1 MALDQNLIVQCENL
15 RAPQAWINGRPRGA
29 SLRVSAYQAFCL
41 DQFCLLWQL
50 VITVITKNCRYE
62 ATGAAME
69 KALRTRD
76 IKIVHI
82 GNSLGVRLPKNL
94 LQKYGFT
101 DSLVLEETAQGI
113 LLRKKQDDKLS
124 LADTYK
130 AMACDGEEWN
140 EYDQTLLDGI
150 DDGDFDT

>member
-1 MALDQNLIVQCENL
+1 MTFCERNCKG
-15 RAPQAWINGRPRGA
+15 I
-29 SLRVSAYQAFCL
+29 VSAYEAFCL
-41 DQFCLLWQL
+41 DLFCLLWQI
-50 VITVITKNCRYE
+50 VITVITKNCPYE
-62 ATGAAME
+62 AIGAAME
-69 KALRTRD
+69 KALRSRD

-101 DSLVLEETAQGI
+101 DSLVLEETTQGI

-150 DDGDFDT
+150 EDGDFDT

>member
-1 MALDQNLIVQCENL
+1 
-15 RAPQAWINGRPRGA
+15 
-29 SLRVSAYQAFCL
+29 
-41 DQFCLLWQL
+41 
-50 VITVITKNCRYE
+50 
-62 ATGAAME
+62 ME

-94 LQKYGFT
+94 LQKYGFI
-101 DSLVLEETAQGI
+101 DSLVLEETTQGI

-130 AMACDGEEWN
+130 AMAYDGEEWN
-140 EYDQTLLDGI
+140 EYDQTLLDGLE
-150 DDGDFDT
+150 DGDFDT